1 MVDTMMIKMIVKK
14 SVSNLFEQVNEYLES
29 QGLGKLHKDNRTENW
44 RYYTERLN
52 RRGFLELGFNKPN
65 RQYFFEI
72 KLQPIRLLKEN
83 EFVELS
89 KFEQYFEIENQF
101 NLYLGEILGY
111 ETELPEYLKLRNW
124 KVSRIDYACNYY
136 TSYVDKYLKLLNHG
150 KVPRNFTK
158 HDYRD
163 SFYLTLGRA
172 NFNFYDKYAE
182 LQNKKYL
189 KSEDIEKA
197 KNILRFEIQCKNKD
211 IQRLK
216 NKFGLE
222 SSKVIEFWDAR
233 IAEYVLKNRIKS
245 VFGEYDFYKFDTAK
259 KKISQCSKNNI
270 PLILVIDNIARSSN
284 LAEAKENFLAR
295 HKKISPNKYD
305 KFLTKIRKLEINPI
319 TLDNSDTL
327 EMLPNPHSYIN
338 IENLSR

>member
-1 MVDTMMIKMIVKK
+1 MQ
-14 SVSNLFEQVNEYLES
+14 L
-29 QGLGKLHKDNRTENW
+29 LH
-44 RYYTERLN
+44 
-52 RRGFLELGFNKPN
+52 
-65 RQYFFEI
+65 
-72 KLQPIRLLKEN
+72 
-83 EFVELS
+83 
-89 KFEQYFEIENQF
+89 
-101 NLYLGEILGY
+101 
-111 ETELPEYLKLRNW
+111 
-124 KVSRIDYACNYY
+124 
-136 TSYVDKYLKLLNHG
+136 
-150 KVPRNFTK
+150 
-158 HDYRD
+158 YRD

-284 LAEAKENFLAR
+284 LAEAKANFLAR